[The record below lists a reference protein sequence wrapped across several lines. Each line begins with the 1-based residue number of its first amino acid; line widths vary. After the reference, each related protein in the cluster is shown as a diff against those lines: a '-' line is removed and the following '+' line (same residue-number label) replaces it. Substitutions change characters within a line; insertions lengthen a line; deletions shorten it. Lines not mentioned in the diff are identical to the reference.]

1 MKKQLLMMAMGLMM
15 VTAVHAQ
22 EEPKVSIK
30 PTGRILLDAAYVKPQ
45 HEEDKLKS
53 GVGIPDF
60 RVGVSFSYGKWKAK
74 VDVGYAYGKI
84 GMKDVIVEY
93 GFNKKN
99 FLRGG
104 YFIHQYGF
112 QSSTSSSF
120 K

>member
-45 HEEDKLKS
+45 HEEDKLNS

-74 VDVGYAYGKI
+74 VDVG
-84 GMKDVIVEY
+84 
-93 GFNKKN
+93 
-99 FLRGG
+99 
-104 YFIHQYGF
+104 
-112 QSSTSSSF
+112 
-120 K
+120 